1 MGRHL
6 WLILLA
12 GMPVVDADSVQAQ
25 EPRGPGFN
33 ELIVVDPGVS
43 DDGKPTVVIQDG
55 KVEVPPSLHV
65 HPNYYSGD
73 REYQAQILQGGPV
86 IIVANH
92 PKSGQKLYI
101 DAILPAG
108 APIVAYSA
116 HAITYVYPD
125 RRVCI
130 EYCLLDEC
138 RATVKYVSGRGFT
151 REVHEKISNSVE
163 AVREQKK
170 KSRLAAELGELRTEV
185 TDIAK
190 GSLGLASTAGTI
202 AVERTRALT
211 RILPGAAMLRSAGQQ
226 SERRAAIEETR
237 QAGIEAARRLK
248 KEEDTLPTLR

>member
-6 WLILLA
+6 WSILLA
-12 GMPVVDADSVQAQ
+12 GVLIVDVDSVQAQ

-101 DAILPAG
+101 DAILPA
-108 APIVAYSA
+108 
-116 HAITYVYPD
+116 
-125 RRVCI
+125 
-130 EYCLLDEC
+130 
-138 RATVKYVSGRGFT
+138 
-151 REVHEKISNSVE
+151 
-163 AVREQKK
+163 
-170 KSRLAAELGELRTEV
+170 AARSWRTP
-185 TDIAK
+185 
-190 GSLGLASTAGTI
+190 
-202 AVERTRALT
+202 LT
-211 RILPGAAMLRSAGQQ
+211 RSRMSIRIGGFVSSTVCWTNVG
-226 SERRAAIEETR
+226 RR
-237 QAGIEAARRLK
+237 
-248 KEEDTLPTLR
+248 